1 MSDDSLPV
9 DPFGFPETDIYGK
22 KIISDEEYIKRYGKQ
37 EFDKWIKRDRDAY
50 LSPKMNRNAKKKLL
64 EEVRRVKWEKRDSEL
79 AKEWEERMKR
89 LERVEYK

>member
-9 DPFGFPETDIYGK
+9 DPFGLPETDIYGN

-50 LSPKMNRNAKKKLL
+50 LSPKMNWNAKKKLF
-64 EEVRRVKWEKRDSEL
+64 EEVRRVKREKQLDEL
-79 AKEWEERMKR
+79 NIEWEDK
-89 LERVEYK
+89 LKKLGLS